1 MNLEKELKQLENI
14 AKKLESDELPL
25 DEAITLFEK
34 GIDLATSIRTALSE
48 AKIRIETV
56 VESARDSFT
65 IEPLDVE
72 QNPPSGA
79 ALGNASRGQRHF
91 TLADTWQCQSLTF
104 PRRGSSLDEKT
115 PLAHKP
121 PYRTRRRAARDT
133 SIALDQRVSLAH
145 NRTYG
150 CSKRSDRH
158 SSHRCRSGWIN
169 GGHLRW
175 KILAVYGCS

>member
-72 QNPPSGA
+72 
-79 ALGNASRGQRHF
+79 
-91 TLADTWQCQSLTF
+91 
-104 PRRGSSLDEKT
+104 
-115 PLAHKP
+115 
-121 PYRTRRRAARDT
+121 
-133 SIALDQRVSLAH
+133 
-145 NRTYG
+145 
-150 CSKRSDRH
+150 
-158 SSHRCRSGWIN
+158 
-169 GGHLRW
+169 
-175 KILAVYGCS
+175 